1 LDFFF
6 QPKLSEEQP
15 HLDNEESVHAL
26 KVLRHSVGDKID
38 VTDGEGHLF
47 HCQISSTSGKVC
59 ALKILSKEHFEKP
72 HYHIHI
78 VLSPTKSSD
87 RNEWFVEKATEIGVQ
102 KISFMD
108 TQRSERSKIN
118 LERMNKVA
126 IAAMKQ
132 SGQVWLPHLEGMI
145 SFAKILQTVAD
156 QKFIAT
162 ADKKDRSL
170 LFRLAKK
177 RKRYITLIGPE
188 GDFSNDEM
196 QKAIDAG
203 FLPVSLG
210 NNTLR
215 TETAGV
221 AACHLL
227 NFIQD
232 DTFH

>member
-1 LDFFF
+1 MDFFY

-15 HLDNEESVHAL
+15 QLDNEESIHAL
-26 KVLRHSVGDKID
+26 KVLRHAVGDQID

-47 HCQISSTSGKVC
+47 HCEISSTSGKVC

-72 HYHIHI
+72 HYHIH
-78 VLSPTKSSD
+78 VALAPTKSSE
-87 RNEWFVEKATEIGVQ
+87 RTEWFVEKATEIGAQ
-102 KISFMD
+102 KISFIA
-108 TQRSERSKIN
+108 TQRGERNKIN
-118 LERMNKVA
+118 LDRMNKVA
-126 IAAMKQ
+126 IAAIKQ

-145 SFAKILQTVAD
+145 SFKKILQTAAG

-162 ADKKDRSL
+162 ADKTDRSL
-170 LFRLAKK
+170 LFQLAKK
-177 RKRYITLIGPE
+177 RKHYLALIGPE
-188 GDFSNDEM
+188 GDFSPDEM
-196 QKAIDAG
+196 QQAAAAG
-203 FLPVSLG
+203 FQSVSLG

-232 DTFH
+232 QNLR